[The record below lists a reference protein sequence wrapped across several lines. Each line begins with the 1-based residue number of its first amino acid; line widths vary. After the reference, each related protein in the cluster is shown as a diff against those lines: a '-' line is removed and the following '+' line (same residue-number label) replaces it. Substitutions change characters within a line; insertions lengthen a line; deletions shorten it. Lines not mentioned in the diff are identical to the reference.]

1 MTNEEEQDLDMDTMP
16 KAEMEEMDRNLAQIF
31 LYYKEQRALR
41 KLKVKTAGIDSELME
56 YRNRFVKKKYI
67 YIYIYMCVCV
77 CVCVCVCL

>member
-56 YRNRFVKKKYI
+56 YRNRFVKKYKKN
-67 YIYIYMCVCV
+67 MCVFACEE
-77 CVCVCVCL
+77 L